1 MSNPMVSR
9 FVPPPETLPKRP
21 LRWGVRGRPE
31 PAHYL
36 LGWAKFFGGCPPVPS
51 VPRRLVLLSVPLLGS
66 KAMAQDAT
74 RGRELKRRRVAL
86 SVATAGKPVEL
97 HVAPDYLT
105 TLEFD
110 SPVDRD
116 SVTLDDS
123 EIHFARVEINS
134 HTVVLRPA
142 MELAS
147 GQSVALTVPFAD
159 GLAPP
164 RVVFSLVTHA
174 SEVDGQVMVSRLPR
188 TAEAVQAELDEVRAA
203 CAAKDAE
210 LEALRVHSAA
220 SSPAGM
226 IFAGLLNAAGLQV
239 GRADTPGVGRSSA
252 LELEEAVTYLASGW
266 AALALRVHNTG
277 SEPWT
282 PTEARLTTVAS
293 GERTSALAVR
303 LREPRIEPGGRA
315 LVVVETRAPAWPKG
329 AALRLELLDSE
340 GIRRLL
346 IPRFTF

>member
-1 MSNPMVSR
+1 M
-9 FVPPPETLPKRP
+9 
-21 LRWGVRGRPE
+21 
-31 PAHYL
+31 
-36 LGWAKFFGGCPPVPS
+36 PS
-51 VPRRLVLLSVPLLGS
+51 VPRRLVLLSVPLLGA

-86 SVATAGKPVEL
+86 SVATADKPVEL
-97 HVAPDYLT
+97 RVAPDYLT

-123 EIHFARVEINS
+123 GSRFARVEVNG

-142 MELAS
+142 MEVAS

-164 RVVFSLVTHA
+164 RAVFSLVTHG

-210 LEALRVHSAA
+210 LEALRVRSAA
-220 SSPAGM
+220 SGPAGM
-226 IFAGLLNAAGLQV
+226 IFAGLLNWQGVQASK
-239 GRADTPGVGRSSA
+239 PMGVGVQGGGL
-252 LELEEAVTYLASGW
+252 LELEEVVAYRASGW
-266 AALALRVHNTG
+266 AALALRVRNTG
-277 SEPWT
+277 SGAWT
-282 PTEARLTTVAS
+282 PTEARLSTAAR
-293 GERTSALAVR
+293 GERLNVLAVR
-303 LREPRIEPGGRA
+303 MREPRVEPGGTA
-315 LVVVETRAPAWPKG
+315 LMVVETGAPDWPEG
-329 AALRLELLDSE
+329 AALRLELRDSE
-340 GIRRLL
+340 GARRLL
-346 IPRFTF
+346 IPRFAF